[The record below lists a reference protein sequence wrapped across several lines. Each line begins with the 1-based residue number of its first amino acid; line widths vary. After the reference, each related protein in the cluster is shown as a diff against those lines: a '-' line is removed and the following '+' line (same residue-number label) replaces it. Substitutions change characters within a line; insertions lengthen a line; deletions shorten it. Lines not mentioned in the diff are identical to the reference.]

1 MTVVKMC
8 GLILKMSRKVKK
20 TNISSLSTSYVSLP
34 TTLAIIFIIVAI
46 FLARYFT
53 FPSDSS
59 STTTPPSSVATK
71 ETTSILTTSSEDSSQ
86 QIPTYNEYLALA
98 KQNKW
103 SPTDPVMKLM
113 EISHQWSQLINLQ
126 NMSQTYE
133 VLKLMNFEIQFLTQI
148 FMKSNDHLIDLT
160 EIFHDSLEGIHRSI
174 YHLEKQILQYQQER

>member
-1 MTVVKMC
+1 
-8 GLILKMSRKVKK
+8 
-20 TNISSLSTSYVSLP
+20 
-34 TTLAIIFIIVAI
+34 
-46 FLARYFT
+46 
-53 FPSDSS
+53 
-59 STTTPPSSVATK
+59 VATK